1 MSAGY
6 LTQMLDF
13 LTSAYAREDIRNA
26 RHSLSPET
34 YIGKLFGTL
43 AWGMELIHDS
53 GDRMVLWD
61 NLDNAQ
67 GAVLDRY
74 GANFGVERGGS
85 NDAFFRLLI
94 KIKMIALLS
103 GGDIDTIVSAAANL
117 FNVELPEVE
126 LREVFPAKVW
136 LYIDEDILDAE
147 RLEAAPL
154 IAELVKRIAAAGI
167 GTRIFLRVRHKFTH
181 RLYLG
186 VAAVDE
192 MDLKANVRTSMNRT
206 GRASLRVGDTV
217 WEDIQITGKIRR
229 N

>member
-26 RHSLSPET
+26 RHSLTPET

-43 AWGMELIHDS
+43 SWGLELIHDS

-103 GGDIDTIVSAAANL
+103 GGDINTIVSSAANL

-167 GTRIFLRVRHKFTH
+167 GTRIFLRVRHKATH
-181 RLYLG
+181 RQYLG
-186 VAAVDE
+186 IAAVDE
-192 MDLKANVRTSMNRT
+192 MDLTANVRTSMNRA
-206 GRASLRVGDTV
+206 GKASLWMGATV
-217 WEDIQITGKIRR
+217 WEETHITGKIRR
-229 N
+229 

>member
-26 RHSLSPET
+26 RHSLTPET

-43 AWGMELIHDS
+43 SWGLELIHDS

-103 GGDIDTIVSAAANL
+103 GGDINTIVSSAANL

-167 GTRIFLRVRHKFTH
+167 GTRIFLRVRHKATH
-181 RLYLG
+181 LQYLG
-186 VAAVDE
+186 IAVVDE
-192 MDLKANVRTSMNRT
+192 LDLTANVRTSMNRA
-206 GRASLRVGDTV
+206 GKASLWMGATV
-217 WEDIQITGKIRR
+217 WEETHITGKIRR
-229 N
+229 

>member
-1 MSAGY
+1 MSAGH

-13 LTSAYAREDIRNA
+13 LTSAYTREDVRNS
-26 RHSLSPET
+26 RHSLPLET
-34 YIGKLFGTL
+34 NIGKLFGTL
-43 AWGMELIHDS
+43 AWGLELIHDS

-61 NLDNAQ
+61 NLDNAR

-85 NDAFFRLLI
+85 NDTFFRLLI

-103 GGDIDTIVSAAANL
+103 GGDINTIVSSAANL

-167 GTRIFLRVRHKFTH
+167 GTRIFLRVRHKATH
-181 RLYLG
+181 RQYLG
-186 VAAVDE
+186 IAAVDE
-192 MDLKANVRTSMNRT
+192 LDLTANVRTSMNRA
-206 GRASLRVGDTV
+206 GKASLWMGATV
-217 WEDIQITGKIRR
+217 WEETHITGKIRR
-229 N
+229 